1 MKYHKKLI
9 GKIIHALLLLLLLL
23 NFSVGKICFFNLSS
37 KNNKFAKNVLAY
49 LSEAFWTI
57 YSRTIKYLK
66 FNSSI
71 RTIKMKKVEFHKD
84 TELTIKNI
92 KGFMKRKVV
101 ISGTSA
107 KINVPKE
114 YLGYETYLVILENGI
129 KKRGKDSSRR
139 IEGSKRRE

>member
-1 MKYHKKLI
+1 
-9 GKIIHALLLLLLLL
+9 
-23 NFSVGKICFFNLSS
+23 
-37 KNNKFAKNVLAY
+37 
-49 LSEAFWTI
+49 
-57 YSRTIKYLK
+57 
-66 FNSSI
+66 
-71 RTIKMKKVEFHKD
+71 MKKVEFHKD